1 MAIGLLI
8 ADDHA
13 TVREG
18 LQTLL
23 RFAAAEIKVV
33 AAATAAA
40 AIELAQDETIHV
52 ALVDIEM
59 PDGDGF
65 QVLESIKRLR
75 PELPVLLHS
84 THDSPEYIQRGR
96 ELGACG
102 YLVKGVD
109 TSFLADAVRG
119 ARRGEDLWRTLC
131 AKRLVRRQ
139 VSMEGKPPAGSEPA
153 LQFPTSDKE

>member
-52 ALVDIEM
+52 ALVDI
-59 PDGDGF
+59 
-65 QVLESIKRLR
+65 
-75 PELPVLLHS
+75 
-84 THDSPEYIQRGR
+84 
-96 ELGACG
+96 
-102 YLVKGVD
+102 
-109 TSFLADAVRG
+109 
-119 ARRGEDLWRTLC
+119 
-131 AKRLVRRQ
+131 
-139 VSMEGKPPAGSEPA
+139 
-153 LQFPTSDKE
+153 